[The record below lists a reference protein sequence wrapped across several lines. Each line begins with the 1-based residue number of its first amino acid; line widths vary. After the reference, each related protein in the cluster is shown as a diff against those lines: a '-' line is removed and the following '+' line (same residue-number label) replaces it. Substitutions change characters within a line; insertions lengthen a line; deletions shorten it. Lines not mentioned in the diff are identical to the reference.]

1 MKAPTL
7 LTALGGALA
16 LAVLLPSAAQAEPQA
31 WAREVIHFE
40 KDRKTGRDVKTGSTE
55 SFTDVSK
62 NTLTQ
67 VTRNARDVKV
77 AHREFVMDSKGRIRR
92 GLIKDG
98 QGNPVSRMEYG
109 FDAYDRIAEER
120 QYKLPANAIFRRVLF
135 RYTATGERVPDK
147 VFYFN
152 SQGGMI
158 ETKATEA
165 DATPNLPIAPGTRDL
180 PGSGLPQFRGMPAP
194 KPGEAAQSAPP
205 GAPPGAPPEKRGV
218 LDRIFNRKGK

>member
-1 MKAPTL
+1 MKIPPVLSVVGA
-7 LTALGGALA
+7 ALA
-16 LAVLLPSAAQAEPQA
+16 LVFLLPGSSRAEPQA

-40 KDRKTGRDVKTGSTE
+40 KDKKTGKDVKTGSTE
-55 SFTDVSK
+55 SFTDVGK

-67 VTRNARDVKV
+67 ITRNARDVKV

-98 QGNPVSRMEYG
+98 QGNPISRMEYG
-109 FDAYDRIAEER
+109 FDAYDRVAEER

-135 RYTATGERVPDK
+135 RYSATGERIPDR

-152 SQGGMI
+152 GQGAPI

-180 PGSGLPQFRGMPAP
+180 PGAGLPQFRGMPAP
-194 KPGEAAQSAPP
+194 KPTDPAATGQTPP
-205 GAPPGAPPEKRGV
+205 APPEKRSV
-218 LDRIFNRKGK
+218 IDRLFNRKGK